1 MRAFGDDSRVV
12 WFEGNYQDYEADRRR
27 RLGTE
32 ADTPHRINYRKLT
45 EVTMTA
51 DHARAIAD
59 YFAEMFD
66 RDFANT
72 MKVLRAVPNDRRD
85 YKPDEKSR
93 TAWELATH
101 IVGADLWV
109 LDSVC
114 DASFVYDPEAE
125 ARRTAGLSTVDDLV
139 RFYEREFPKRVERLR
154 QTPGE
159 QLATVVDFFGME
171 KRPSIWFLGMA
182 NNHTVHHRGQ
192 LMAYLRAM
200 GSKVPSIYGRS
211 ADEPFQ
217 G

>member
-1 MRAFGDDSRVV
+1 
-12 WFEGNYQDYEADRRR
+12 
-27 RLGTE
+27 
-32 ADTPHRINYRKLT
+32 
-45 EVTMTA
+45 MTA
-51 DHARAIAD
+51 DNARAIAD

-72 MKVLRAVPNDRRD
+72 VKVLRAVPNDRRD

-93 TAWELATH
+93 TAWELVTH
-101 IVGADLWV
+101 IAGADLWV

-114 DASFVYDPEAE
+114 DGSFVYDPEAE
-125 ARRTAGLSTVDDLV
+125 AKRTAGLSTVDDVV

-159 QLATVVDFFGME
+159 QLAKVVEFFGME
-171 KRPSIWFLGMA
+171 KRPSIWFLSMA

-200 GSKVPSIYGRS
+200 GSKVPSIYGGS
-211 ADEPFQ
+211 ADEPFR